1 LFDIEPFS
9 IRGRLR
15 DSRTAELW
23 AQNAQGSIAMEAVVT
38 LRDELRLVY
47 PGVGGRLPRSPPERV
62 APRRSA

>member
-9 IRGRLR
+9 ICGRLQ

-23 AQNAQGSIAMEAVVT
+23 AQNAQGSLAMEAVVT
-38 LRDELRLVY
+38 LRDDIRLVY
-47 PGVGGRLPRSPPERV
+47 PEVGGRLSRSPPERV